1 MSRDDVTIGIDIG
14 TTAVKAVAADDNG
27 RVTARVRI
35 GHQLAVPA
43 PDRLEH
49 DADEAWRR
57 GPLAALDRLVGPD
70 TRALA
75 VAAMV
80 PSLTA
85 VDPAGRPITP
95 GLLYGDARGRV
106 PNASV
111 ARAQSVPSVGET
123 AEFLR
128 WTAGQALDAS
138 GYWPAPAV
146 ANYALS
152 GEAVIDY
159 ATAVTT
165 LPLFDGTGWNATACA
180 DCGVTVDRMPRVET
194 FGVGVGQVRGTG
206 AVLAVGAVDALC
218 EQIVAGADRDGDVLV
233 LCGATLIVW
242 TTISAARQVPGLWT
256 IPHTAPGKSQ
266 IGGASNAGGLFLNWV
281 DRVIGPGDPA
291 LADPRRVP
299 VWLPYIR
306 GERTPFHE
314 PDRRAVLDGVDLSQ
328 DAASVRRAAYE
339 ASGFVVRQL
348 IELSGAPVARIVAA
362 GGGTRIQPWMQAIA
376 DATGRPV
383 EVSRVAEG
391 AALGAA
397 FLGRLAAGLESS
409 IADAPVGL
417 NRPHCRTQC
426 RLGGADQGTLSP
438 VPGAQRL
445 EVGLTVDQDAWRK
458 NWCVVLRLCN
468 DRSRPDRGPSRDRR
482 CPARRA
488 GTSA

>member
-128 WTAGQALDAS
+128 WTAGQAPDAS

-383 EVSRVAEG
+383 EVSRWPKGRHWERLSS
-391 AALGAA
+391 AAW
-397 FLGRLAAGLESS
+397 RP
-409 IADAPVGL
+409 DW
-417 NRPHCRTQC
+417 NRRSPT
-426 RLGGADQGTLSP
+426 LPGGPQPTALSNP
-438 VPGAQRL
+438 VPTGRGRPRNAIAGSWRSAARSWPDGGPRCMAQEL
-445 EVGLTVDQDAWRK
+445 V
-458 NWCVVLRLCN
+458 C
-468 DRSRPDRGPSRDRR
+468 RS
-482 CPARRA
+482 
-488 GTSA
+488 TLMQ